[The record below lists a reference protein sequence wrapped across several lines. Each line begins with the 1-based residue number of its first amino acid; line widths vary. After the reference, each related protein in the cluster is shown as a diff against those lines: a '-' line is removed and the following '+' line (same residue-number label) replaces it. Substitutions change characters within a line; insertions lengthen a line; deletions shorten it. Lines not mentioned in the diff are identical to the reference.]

1 MFSDSQ
7 FTPFQK
13 QETKDNVY
21 TFIKFLKGNHL
32 SGDREKPYI
41 MIKGSIQEDIAIV
54 NIHAPNIGVPKYR
67 K

>member
-32 SGDREKPYI
+32 SEGKTLYAF
-41 MIKGSIQEDIAIV
+41 KK
-54 NIHAPNIGVPKYR
+54 N
-67 K
+67 